1 MLKFSN
7 AQLNDLEKIVEI
19 YNTTIAGR
27 MVTADVEPIKTS
39 DRLRWFHEHSPDKR
53 PLWMVENEAN
63 EVIGW
68 VSFQSFYGRP
78 AYNATAEISI
88 YLDPEKRGKGYGKRI
103 LQYAMDNAHKF
114 GIKTILGFIFAHNAP
129 SIELFQKLGFE
140 EWANLKNIAVLD
152 DIERSLII
160 MGKRI

>member
-1 MLKFSN
+1 MLSFRD
-7 AQLNDLEKIVEI
+7 AEIHDLKKIVEI

-27 MVTADVEPIKTS
+27 MVTADVEPIKIS
-39 DRLRWFHEHSPDKR
+39 DRIQWFHEHSPEKR

-63 EVIGW
+63 ELIGW

-78 AYNATAEISI
+78 AYDATAEISI

-103 LQYAMDNAHKF
+103 LQHAMSQATHY
-114 GIKTILGFIFAHNAP
+114 GITTILGFIFAHNTP
-129 SIELFQKLGFE
+129 SIELFSKLGFE

-152 DIERSLII
+152 GIERSLII

>member
-1 MLKFSN
+1 MLSFRD
-7 AQLNDLEKIVEI
+7 AEIYDLKKIVEI

-27 MVTADVEPIKTS
+27 MVTADVEPIKIS
-39 DRLRWFHEHSPDKR
+39 DRIKWFHEHSPEKR

-63 EVIGW
+63 ELIGW

-78 AYNATAEISI
+78 AYDATAEISI

-103 LQYAMDNAHKF
+103 LQHAMSQANNY
-114 GIKTILGFIFAHNAP
+114 GITTILGFIFAHNTP
-129 SIELFQKLGFE
+129 SIELFSKLGFE

-152 DIERSLII
+152 GVERSLII

>member
-1 MLKFSN
+1 MFTFRD
-7 AQLNDLEKIVEI
+7 AHINDLEKIVEI

-39 DRLRWFHEHSPDKR
+39 DRTRWFHEHSPEKR
-53 PLWMVENEAN
+53 PLWMVENDAN

-78 AYNATAEISI
+78 AYDATAEISI

-103 LQYAMDNAHKF
+103 LQHAMSQANNY
-114 GIKTILGFIFAHNAP
+114 GITTILGFIFAHNTP
-129 SIELFQKLGFE
+129 SIELFSRLGFE

-152 DIERSLII
+152 GIERTLII

>member
-1 MLKFSN
+1 MLSFRD
-7 AQLNDLEKIVEI
+7 AEIHDLKKIVEI

-27 MVTADVEPIKTS
+27 MVTADVEPIQIS
-39 DRLRWFHEHSPDKR
+39 DRIKWFHDHSPEKR
-53 PLWMVENEAN
+53 PLWMVENEAS
-63 EVIGW
+63 ELIGW

-78 AYNATAEISI
+78 AYDATAEISI

-103 LQYAMDNAHKF
+103 LQHAMSQANHY
-114 GIKTILGFIFAHNAP
+114 GITTILGFIFAHNTP
-129 SIELFQKLGFE
+129 SIELFSKLGFE

-152 DIERSLII
+152 GIERSLII

>member
-1 MLKFSN
+1 MLTFRD
-7 AQLNDLEKIVEI
+7 AHINDLDKIVEI

-39 DRLRWFHEHSPDKR
+39 DRTRWFNEHSPDKR
-53 PLWMVENEAN
+53 PLWMVENDAN
-63 EVIGW
+63 ETIGW

-78 AYNATAEISI
+78 AYDATAEISI

-103 LQYAMDNAHKF
+103 LQHAMSQAHNY
-114 GIKTILGFIFAHNAP
+114 GITTILGFIFAHNTP
-129 SIELFQKLGFE
+129 SIELFAKLGFE

-152 DIERSLII
+152 GVERSLII